1 VVVSVSARLDFPAPS
16 AKSTSTSATT
26 TTTPTTGA
34 STVIVTPGSKAV
46 GATMAGLERTAKSPW
61 ILVVLAILAL
71 TEVRVN
77 RMPLTPSNAF
87 ALRITADSTVSTHFA
102 AGLPTPSRKS
112 LATSNLT
119 VVPTVLL
126 AASASTAQE
135 IVVPGI
141 LSAYALMAFLA
152 AIAVYLARINA
163 RLLRVAAR
171 VALV

>member
-16 AKSTSTSATT
+16 AKSTSTSATTT

-119 VVPTVLL
+119 VPTVL

-135 IVVPGI
+135 TVVPGI

-171 VALV
+171 VAHV